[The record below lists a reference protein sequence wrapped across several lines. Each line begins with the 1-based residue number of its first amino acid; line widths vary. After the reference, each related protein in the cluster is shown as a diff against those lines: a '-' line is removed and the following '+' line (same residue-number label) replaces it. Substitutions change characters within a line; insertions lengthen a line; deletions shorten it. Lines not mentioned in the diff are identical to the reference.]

1 MTSRSLALLAPL
13 SLLAALG
20 CASTKSVSTA
30 QGYHIVKKIPVGQE
44 GGWDYSF
51 ADPPSHRVFVS
62 HGTRVMVIDT
72 KRDTVVGEISP
83 TPGVHGIAVAHDL
96 NRGFIS
102 NGRDTS
108 VTIFDLNTLAVL
120 SVVKVT
126 GRNPDA
132 IVYDPISHR
141 VFTFNGG
148 TSDATVIDG
157 ATGSIAGTI
166 PLGGKPEMGV
176 SDGHGRMFVNI
187 EDTGEIATINTT
199 TLAVESRWSIKPC
212 EEPSGLTLDAKN
224 NRLFAVC
231 GNALMTV
238 VNTDNGNVVT
248 TVPIGQGVDAT
259 GFDAERGLVFASN
272 GADGTLTIIKQ
283 DGANTYHVQQTLK
296 TERGARTMTLD
307 PTTHRIYLSTAQ
319 FGPTPEP
326 TADRPR
332 PRPPMIPGSF
342 AVLVVE
348 P

>member
-1 MTSRSLALLAPL
+1 MSGLLRLTALMTFV
-13 SLLAALG
+13 AA
-20 CASTKSVSTA
+20 CASARQTPSA
-30 QGYHIVKKIPVGQE
+30 PGYHVAKMIVVGQE
-44 GGWDYSF
+44 GGWDYLL

-62 HGTRVMVIDT
+62 HGTRVVVLDT
-72 KRDTVVGEISP
+72 KRDSVVGEIAP
-83 TPGVHGIAVAHDL
+83 TPGVHGIALARDL

-108 VTIFDLNTLAVL
+108 VTIFDLGSLAVL

-132 IVYDPISHR
+132 IVYDQLSHH

-148 TSDATVIDG
+148 TADATVLDA
-157 ATGSIAGTI
+157 ATGTVAGTI

-187 EDTGEIATINTT
+187 EDTGEIATINTS

-212 EEPSGLTLDAKN
+212 EEPTGLALDSRN
-224 NRLFAVC
+224 HRLFAVC
-231 GNALMTV
+231 GNALMAV
-238 VNTDNGNVVT
+238 VNTDKGNVVT
-248 TVPIGQGVDAT
+248 TVPIGNGVDAA

-272 GADGTLTIIKQ
+272 GADGTLSIIRQ
-283 DGANTYHVQQTLK
+283 DSPDTYRVVQTLK

-332 PRPPMIPGSF
+332 PRPPMIPGTF
-342 AVLVVE
+342 TVLVVE